1 MTEEEFKAISEKLH
15 DSKVHLCVAELSEGS
30 VPVGAHGKISEV
42 VALATYALI
51 AAIRQSREPFRSYL
65 RAKAAAEILN
75 TMIEDAFA
83 FDGGRAPKEKAPQA
97 AATDKRRKG
106 NHIKISI
113 S

>member
-1 MTEEEFKAISEKLH
+1 MTKKEFKAISEKLR

-30 VPVGAHGKISEV
+30 VPVGAHGKINEV

-51 AAIRQSREPFRSYL
+51 AAIRQSREPFRTYL
-65 RAKAAAEILN
+65 RTKAATDILN
-75 TMIEDAFA
+75 SMVDDTSVFN
-83 FDGGRAPKEKAPQA
+83 GGRAKRNSASA

-106 NHIKISI
+106 NHITASI

>member
-65 RAKAAAEILN
+65 RAKAAADILN
-75 TMIEDAFA
+75 TIIEDIFA
-83 FDGGRAPKEKAPQA
+83 FDGESA
-97 AATDKRRKG
+97 KRKSAQSSSNCTERKG
-106 NHIKISI
+106 NHITASI

>member
-1 MTEEEFKAISEKLH
+1 MTKEEFKAISKKLH

-51 AAIRQSREPFRSYL
+51 AAIQQSREPFRTYL
-65 RAKAAAEILN
+65 RTRAATDILN
-75 TMIEDAFA
+75 SMVKGPFA
-83 FDGGRAPKEKAPQA
+83 FDGGRA
-97 AATDKRRKG
+97 KRNSAQSSGNCTERKG
-106 NHIKISI
+106 NHIKTSI